1 MINYGYEKNIR
12 LNMIKMKKN
21 IYMDKNMEKL
31 KNIPANILMKYCIL
45 KVNIFVMKNQ
55 REKNIIK
62 EN

>member
-55 REKNIIK
+55 REKNIMN